1 MAAGQ
6 SGPDP
11 SIDFLWLASP
21 TIGRPNAA
29 VVKRGDGIV
38 LVAVKEIEPG
48 GAVTLGERRV
58 VDEADAYW
66 CPE

>member
-1 MAAGQ
+1 M
-6 SGPDP
+6 
-11 SIDFLWLASP
+11 
-21 TIGRPNAA
+21 
-29 VVKRGDGIV
+29 VKRGDGIV